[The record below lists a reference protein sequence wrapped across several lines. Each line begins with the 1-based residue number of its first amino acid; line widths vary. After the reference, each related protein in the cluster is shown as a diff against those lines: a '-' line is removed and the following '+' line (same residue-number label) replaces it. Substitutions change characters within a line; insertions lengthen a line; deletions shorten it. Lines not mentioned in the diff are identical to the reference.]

1 MQVKYEG
8 THGDDAVPASAVQL
22 VEVLRSG
29 SHLEMGS
36 LKGLLRN
43 CCNCEDVVEVRV
55 ACLYSVLIKIR
66 GDGGVSTSG
75 NDEAQ
80 REWFQQ
86 VR

>member
-1 MQVKYEG
+1 
-8 THGDDAVPASAVQL
+8 
-22 VEVLRSG
+22 
-29 SHLEMGS
+29 MGS